1 MECLGECGRE
11 ARNRGLCHA
20 CYQSAR
26 RAVLSGKITWKKMEE
41 NIPPLAMPP
50 ESPRGDSAIMRK
62 IKECNK
68 PRIPNQVDNVTDDL
82 LNVDTANK
90 AIDDYRSGN
99 ANTIGELITVPA
111 KRTRKSP
118 RVSVEELNEY
128 AKKLREAKDG
138 DLVKV
143 PDGISTED
151 MNISIFPLDCSVV
164 EEKPLTEPNVE
175 ASIENSIQP
184 GRAPWE
190 K

>member
-1 MECLGECGRE
+1 
-11 ARNRGLCHA
+11 
-20 CYQSAR
+20 
-26 RAVLSGKITWKKMEE
+26 
-41 NIPPLAMPP
+41 
-50 ESPRGDSAIMRK
+50 
-62 IKECNK
+62 
-68 PRIPNQVDNVTDDL
+68 
-82 LNVDTANK
+82 
-90 AIDDYRSGN
+90 
-99 ANTIGELITVPA
+99 
-111 KRTRKSP
+111 
-118 RVSVEELNEY
+118 VSVEELNEY